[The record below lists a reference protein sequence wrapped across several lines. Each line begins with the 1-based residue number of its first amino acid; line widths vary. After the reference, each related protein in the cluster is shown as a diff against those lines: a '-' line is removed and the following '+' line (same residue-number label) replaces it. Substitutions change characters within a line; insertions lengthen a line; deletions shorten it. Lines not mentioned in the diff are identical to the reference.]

1 MKTNLLTNAQAA
13 LYKKIEM
20 SELEAAKK
28 KAQAQRMKAEDAQ
41 DRKKLR
47 GDAA

>member
-1 MKTNLLTNAQAA
+1 MNLLTNAQAA

-20 SELEAAKK
+20 PEAEAAKK
-28 KAQAQRMKAEDAQ
+28 KAQDQRMKAEDAK
-41 DRKKLR
+41 DRQKLR

>member
-1 MKTNLLTNAQAA
+1 MNLLTNAQAA

-20 SELEAAKK
+20 SESEAAKK

-41 DRKKLR
+41 DRQKLR
-47 GDAA
+47 RDAA